1 MLRKDKR
8 VAKFFIAT
16 KSQNIKI
23 PLKFCEAWCFCGEKK
38 TIVRNI
44 SYLQKIFR

>member
-8 VAKFFIAT
+8 VAKFSIAT
-16 KSQNIKI
+16 KSRKHKI
-23 PLKFCEAWCFCGEKK
+23 LLKFCEAWWFCGEKK

-44 SYLQKIFR
+44 SY